1 MSVSHRYPEVS
12 PSWSLSLLFNF
23 CFKPKVLVH
32 FAALSLP
39 KDREADSCATPV
51 KWGWTCTAFRAE
63 FPQDNPP
70 PLTNIESMPWQLY
83 WVFMLQQP
91 LHTSTRLG
99 RNRGDKGT
107 ESPSLHKSLP
117 TLYNRGWKTVYLDN
131 ITLYVTYSPHPL
143 FQIKKNHFYLPIN
156 VSRVV
161 YQ

>member
-63 FPQDNPP
+63 FPEDNPP
-70 PLTNIESMPWQLY
+70 PLSLILRACHGS
-83 WVFMLQQP
+83 
-91 LHTSTRLG
+91 STGFLCFNNPFTPVQDWEETEVIKG
-99 RNRGDKGT
+99 RRAPVSTKVC
-107 ESPSLHKSLP
+107 LP
-117 TLYNRGWKTVYLDN
+117 FIIWGGKQF
-131 ITLYVTYSPHPL
+131 I
-143 FQIKKNHFYLPIN
+143 
-156 VSRVV
+156 
-161 YQ
+161 